1 MSQASDMSEH
11 FANVAKHYRQ
21 VRTTDE
27 APILYIRDRLAGCG
41 PLRGADVGCGAGRY
55 DRLLFRH
62 LPDLHLTCVDGSRQM
77 LAQLSAYLGDHGIHD
92 FDTVHASDEGMDLGE
107 GRFDFICTFNAIHHF
122 DLPTFLAKAARALK
136 VGGRLFIYTRTP
148 EQNAASI
155 WGRFFPRFTEME
167 DRLLELSQME
177 SSITASTDLRLS
189 ATKRFRYQRR
199 SSLERLIEQVRNLHY
214 STFSLYRESDLA
226 RAIPEFAASVR
237 RQFDDPASV
246 AWADENL
253 MVEVART
260 EG

>member
-11 FANVAKHYRQ
+11 FANLAKHYRQ

-27 APILYIRDRLAGCG
+27 APILYIRDQLAGCG
-41 PLRGADVGCGAGRY
+41 PLRGADVGCGDGRY
-55 DRLLFRH
+55 DLLLFHH
-62 LPDLHLTCVDGSRQM
+62 LPDLHLTCVDGSGQM
-77 LAQLSAYLGDHGIHD
+77 LAQLSAYLEDHGIHD
-92 FDTVHASDEGMDLGE
+92 FDTVNASDEEMDLGE
-107 GRFDFICTFNAIHHF
+107 GTLDFICTFNAIHHF
-122 DLPTFLAKAARALK
+122 DLATFLAKAARALK

-155 WGRFFPRFTEME
+155 WGRFFPGFTEME

-177 SSITASTDLRLS
+177 SSITASTKLRLS
-189 ATKRFRYQRR
+189 ATETFRYQRR
-199 SSLERLIEQVRNLHY
+199 SSLERLVEQVRNMHY

-226 RAIPEFAASVR
+226 HAIPEFVGSVG

-253 MVEVART
+253 MLEVART